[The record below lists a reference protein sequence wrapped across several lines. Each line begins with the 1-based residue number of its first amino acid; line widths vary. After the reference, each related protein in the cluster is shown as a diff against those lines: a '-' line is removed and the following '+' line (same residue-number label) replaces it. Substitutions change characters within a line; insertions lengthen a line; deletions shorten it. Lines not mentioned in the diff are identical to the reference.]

1 MPLPVPCNAR
11 ITEVRSLPYA
21 ELCCLDDPRYYAAL
35 RLPPHRPGFR
45 FGLYRDM
52 LPPLSTS
59 RTGAVG
65 PPQLTER
72 PSLHAT
78 SLTPE
83 RFRAAPESTA
93 RTTAFAQKRRARPT
107 RSLTGCSFDA
117 AEFTYVAACSFASP
131 RFNARLSPDVGG

>member
-21 ELCCLDDPRYYAAL
+21 ELCCLDAPRYYAAL
-35 RLPPHRPGFR
+35 RLPPHCPGFR
-45 FGLYRDM
+45 FGLIPGHASAAIDLADGCGRA
-52 LPPLSTS
+52 S
-59 RTGAVG
+59 
-65 PPQLTER
+65 QLTGR

-117 AEFTYVAACSFASP
+117 AEFTYVAAC
-131 RFNARLSPDVGG
+131 RF